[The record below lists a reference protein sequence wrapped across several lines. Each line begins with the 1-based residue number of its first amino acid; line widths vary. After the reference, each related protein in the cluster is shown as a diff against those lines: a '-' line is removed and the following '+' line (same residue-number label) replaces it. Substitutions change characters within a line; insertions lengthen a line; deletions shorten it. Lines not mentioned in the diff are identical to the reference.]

1 VKKSYI
7 DIHHELTIRRSYLDT
22 CLQRRKRAIWNE
34 EGVARAQ
41 YRYARVLDR
50 IAEREEAVGRIMDAE
65 QVRLDATKRCK
76 AVDGVLQRFRKDYP
90 EYLPDTEDKEA
101 ILDQMVS
108 LWAGR
113 FTGRLKQPGADFAAL
128 NLSEDVGDMI

>member
-1 VKKSYI
+1 
-7 DIHHELTIRRSYLDT
+7 
-22 CLQRRKRAIWNE
+22 
-34 EGVARAQ
+34 VARAQ

-50 IAEREEAVGRIMDAE
+50 IAEREEAGGRLVDVEKI
-65 QVRLDATKRCK
+65 RLDATKRRK
-76 AVDGVLQRFRKDYP
+76 AVDGVLQRFRKDYS

-113 FTGRLKQPGADFAAL
+113 FTGKLKQPGADLAAL
-128 NLSEDVGDMI
+128 NLSEDVDDGI